1 MAYYDEFLRIHNPRV
16 PGIQRTQGTVSK
28 MAMPTRSGMMGTLT
42 PSSAAHMAPGGPPP
56 PSGPWSTGYLRSLPG
71 RSGGSTWAPGTR
83 ASFSPW
89 MVGSSGAVKRGA
101 GDRNISDAMYMAAN
115 QRNPWEEEEDW
126 LKGQQGGMTQG
137 GYRGFS

>member
-1 MAYYDEFLRIHNPRV
+1 MAYYDEFLRVHNPHI

-28 MAMPTRSGMMGTLT
+28 MAVPTRSGAMSALT
-42 PSSAAHMAPGGPPP
+42 PSSTAYLPVGGPPP
-56 PSGPWSTGYLRSLPG
+56 MSGPWSTGYLTTLPG

-89 MVGSSGAVKRGA
+89 WGSSGAVKRGA

-115 QRNPWEEEEDW
+115 QRNPWEEEEEW
-126 LKGQQGGMTQG
+126 LMGRQGGMSQG
-137 GYRGFS
+137 GYRGFA